1 MSLFDVP
8 LHFNLYE
15 ASHSNGDFDMR
26 NIFKGTLVERYSTKA
41 VTFVDN
47 HDTQLGSSL
56 QSWVEPWFKPLAYSL
71 ILLRIEGYPCVFY
84 GDYYGIPSHGYSG
97 IGSSLDLLL
106 KARKNLAYGEQ
117 HDYFDDKNIIG
128 WTREGIKEYNN
139 SGLAVLLTNKLG
151 GEKKM
156 YIGKHFSGKGF
167 RDLLSNFEEKVVIDT
182 DGFGKFMVRN
192 GSISVWVLD
201 NLYI

>member
-1 MSLFDVP
+1 MIILMIKISI
-8 LHFNLYE
+8 
-15 ASHSNGDFDMR
+15 
-26 NIFKGTLVERYSTKA
+26 NIFINSLVI
-41 VTFVDN
+41 VHV
-47 HDTQLGSSL
+47 
-56 QSWVEPWFKPLAYSL
+56 
-71 ILLRIEGYPCVFY
+71 
-84 GDYYGIPSHGYSG
+84 
-97 IGSSLDLLL
+97 
-106 KARKNLAYGEQ
+106 
-117 HDYFDDKNIIG
+117 DDKNIIG